1 MKKITYQ
8 ITLSDDAYIECIGKL
23 GKLILFPD
31 NGNMVFKVEEI
42 GENGSRAIIVDGV
55 MYDSLEDYRKVQS
68 IKSGEKEE

>member
-31 NGNMVFKVEEI
+31 KGNMTFKVEELS
-42 GENGSRAIIVDGV
+42 EEEKPRPVIVNDIK
-55 MYDSLEDYRKVQS
+55 YSSYEDYLEPRK
-68 IKSGEKEE
+68 KK

>member
-31 NGNMVFKVEEI
+31 KGNMTFKVEE
-42 GENGSRAIIVDGV
+42 V
-55 MYDSLEDYRKVQS
+55 
-68 IKSGEKEE
+68 EK